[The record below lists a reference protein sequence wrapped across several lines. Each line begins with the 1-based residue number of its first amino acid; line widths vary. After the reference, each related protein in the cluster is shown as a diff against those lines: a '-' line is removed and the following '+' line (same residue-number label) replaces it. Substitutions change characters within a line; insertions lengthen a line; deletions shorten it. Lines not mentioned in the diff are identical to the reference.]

1 MKKLLFIVLLIAL
14 IGCKAKQTIEQEK
27 VQTTSSIAKTTFAND
42 SSIITIVY
50 DMIDNFDTTREIG
63 KPGTNDTANTPKP
76 PNKNRHRKGKIVISK
91 TAKSAKSEISDST
104 AVSIYHRT
112 PKKVSNHVNNCTLL
126 PWAIITLLIVIMV
139 IYVKYQCW
147 SEKISNKIRHGT
159 E

>member
-27 VQTTSSIAKTTFAND
+27 VQTESSISKSTLVND

-50 DMIDNFDTTREIG
+50 DMIDNFDTTREID

-104 AVSIYHRT
+104 AVSIYHKS
-112 PKKVSNHVNNCTLL
+112 PKKVAKHVNKCTLL
-126 PWAIITLLIVIMV
+126 PWTIIAILILIIVIC
-139 IYVKYQCW
+139 VKYRCW
-147 SEKISNKIRHGT
+147 QQKISGKIRHGT

>member
-42 SSIITIVY
+42 SSIITIIY
-50 DMIDNFDTTREIG
+50 DMIDNFDATREIG
-63 KPGTNDTANTPKP
+63 KPGTNDTANSPKP
-76 PNKNRHRKGKIVISK
+76 PNPNRHRKGKIVITK
-91 TAKSAKSEISDST
+91 TAKIAKSEISDST
-104 AVSIYHRT
+104 AVSIYHKS
-112 PKKVSNHVNNCTLL
+112 PKKVAKHVNNCSLL

-147 SEKISNKIRHGT
+147 REKISNKIRHGA

>member
-1 MKKLLFIVLLIAL
+1 MKKLLFVLLIIAL

-50 DMIDNFDTTREIG
+50 DMIDDFDATREIG
-63 KPGTNDTANTPKP
+63 KPETKDTANSPKP
-76 PNKNRHRKGKIVISK
+76 QNRNRHRKGKIMISK
-91 TAKSAKSEISDST
+91 TAKSEKSEISDST
-104 AVSIYHRT
+104 AVSIYQKS
-112 PKKVSNHVNNCTLL
+112 PKKVAKHVNNCTLL
-126 PWAIITLLIVIMV
+126 PWAIIALLILIMV

-147 SEKISNKIRHGT
+147 REKISNKIRHGT